1 VGLVTAGVYIPA
13 LHEAS
18 ATFADADLRG
28 AVLRNAKLNDANLH
42 SANLSRHKLSSAKL
56 SGANLTG
63 AILGH
68 ADLNHA
74 DLTGADLSNAVLES
88 ANLHSV
94 VVGFRSAP
102 GNLPKD
108 FPQGWSAPPLG
119 WKLHADNVGDLVRLQ
134 RINTP
139 PSALSSPSQ

>member
-1 VGLVTAGVYIPA
+1 M
-13 LHEAS
+13 
-18 ATFADADLRG
+18 
-28 AVLRNAKLNDANLH
+28 
-42 SANLSRHKLSSAKL
+42 
-56 SGANLTG
+56 TG

-74 DLTGADLSNAVLES
+74 DLIGADLSNAVLES

-108 FPQGWSAPPLG
+108 FPASPAKHAAKPSIMPLASRHLERETASTIVNQQPTPRSCVNPG
-119 WKLHADNVGDLVRLQ
+119 DHYPWK
-134 RINTP
+134 
-139 PSALSSPSQ
+139 SSTMRP